1 MKLRRVLGA
10 IALGALTML
19 AGPAWTQSDLGPDQV
34 GRADFMTALKGKRV
48 VMVPISTGTDLVES
62 WLKLLRRQAD
72 QYGYTLDVRDPNWST
87 DAGTKAITAALAEKP
102 DLLIVQNP
110 DIQSYARLLKRAQ
123 AEGVKVLQINMPS
136 MTQSEAYVG
145 VDWVSLGEDAGR
157 ALVEKCGG
165 NNGPSRK
172 IAFVQGVV
180 TGAAD
185 IYMKR
190 GLYGVLQAHPEI
202 QIVSDQAG
210 NYDAEK
216 NRAIMETVLQ
226 QHPDLCGAVGVWDSG
241 DVGIGAAVEAAGK
254 AGKVFV
260 VTSGAG
266 SQASACE
273 NIQKGLFSMV
283 ISYNSPTQAVLIN
296 QKIAELLQQK
306 AGEDKGVVYYSPLT
320 RITREN
326 LSPGSCWSMDNL

>member
-1 MKLRRVLGA
+1 MTLRRILGA
-10 IALGALTML
+10 IAFGALTVL
-19 AGPAWTQSDLGPDQV
+19 AAPTWAQNDLGPDQV
-34 GRADFMTALKGKRV
+34 GRADFMDALKGKHV

-62 WLKLLRRQAD
+62 WLKILRRQAD
-72 QYGYTLDVRDPNWST
+72 QYGYTLNVRDPNWST

-136 MTQSEAYVG
+136 LTQSEGYVG
-145 VDWVSLGEDAGR
+145 VDWVSLGEEAGR
-157 ALVEKCGG
+157 ALVAKCGG
-165 NNGPSRK
+165 NDGPSKK

-210 NYDAEK
+210 SYDAEK
-216 NRAIMETVLQ
+216 NRGIMETVLQ

-254 AGKVFV
+254 TGKVFV

-266 SQASACE
+266 SETSACE
-273 NIQKGLFSMV
+273 NIKKGLFSMV

-296 QKIAELLQQK
+296 QEIAELLQQK
-306 AGEDKGVVYYSPLT
+306 AGDGRSVVYYSPLT
-320 RITREN
+320 RITPET
-326 LSPGSCWSMDNL
+326 LSPSSCWSMDNL